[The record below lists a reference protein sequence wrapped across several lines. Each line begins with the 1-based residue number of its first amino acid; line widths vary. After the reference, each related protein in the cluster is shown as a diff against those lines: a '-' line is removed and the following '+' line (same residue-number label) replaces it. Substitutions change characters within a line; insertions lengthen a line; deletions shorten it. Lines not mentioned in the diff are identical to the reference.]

1 LSSHHRVFMQQ
12 SRALRATPASK
23 IDENPYLS
31 PEPVITC
38 RRACFH
44 DPNYCSIKL
53 FRFHAVNSSG
63 WTAIPPADLPWG
75 GHARTKGAPIRRWGR
90 VERWRYR
97 MFQKCT
103 VSTVL
108 AAILTITASA
118 ALAAPRQKPP
128 PTINRP
134 APISGA
140 EWWQNKGIAEDMV
153 GVPYRP
159 RR

>member
-1 LSSHHRVFMQQ
+1 MQQ

-90 VERWRYR
+90 VERWRYPH
-97 MFQKCT
+97 
-103 VSTVL
+103 VSEVHRIYRTGRNPHNHSFGGVGR
-108 AAILTITASA
+108 
-118 ALAAPRQKPP
+118 APPEAP